1 MKKIL
6 TKLASL
12 LPALA
17 MIAGI
22 ASLNSACS
30 LIYHQPEVPSSLDKY
45 RK

>member
-6 TKLASL
+6 TKLAAL
-12 LPALA
+12 IPTLA
-17 MIAGI
+17 MIVGI

-30 LIYHQPEVPSSLDKY
+30 LTYHQTEVPSSLDKY

>member
-6 TKLASL
+6 TKLASI

-17 MIAGI
+17 MIVGV

-30 LIYHQPEVPSSLDKY
+30 LTYHQPEVPTSLDKY